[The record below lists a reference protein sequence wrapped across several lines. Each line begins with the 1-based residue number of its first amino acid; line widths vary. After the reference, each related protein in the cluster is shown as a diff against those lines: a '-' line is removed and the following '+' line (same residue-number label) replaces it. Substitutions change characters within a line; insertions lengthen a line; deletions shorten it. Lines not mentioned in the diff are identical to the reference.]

1 MLKVGQWIELNML
14 KFSVFCRQRGR
25 KGCSLCKSSRE
36 FLELLHWKSTGAWLV
51 WTHAAFVSYGN
62 NCQNS
67 SRQPL
72 GNIFQLIWSHEDIL
86 SVFLFFIHNFLKQMN
101 HLLLI
106 QNDVLQITQC
116 VLKLKR
122 VHLLDYSQAEQSQH
136 WAVISWQ
143 QAAGSHERVKW
154 RLLCS
159 HAAKRSLLVI
169 FLSRKKAQV
178 LLITLSMA
186 ASQRVP
192 YPYLKTKAAKWNSA
206 VIVDKHTHRS
216 NPLLSTELKSGF
228 KLVKYLPYS
237 NHYLHNIFLSNHYS
251 HRMGFFFPYLNW
263 WIVLNRKISLS
274 IRRYMW
280 QLMSFYPCV
289 CGMLQMLGTCLCVSD
304 SIGSKR
310 AVSSFSATTIFP
322 FILIGANQN
331 LIDNIQDSSE
341 KFSVLKLVPIHFS
354 TLI

>member
-1 MLKVGQWIELNML
+1 MLKVGQRIELNML

-169 FLSRKKAQV
+169 FLSRKK
-178 LLITLSMA
+178 
-186 ASQRVP
+186 
-192 YPYLKTKAAKWNSA
+192 
-206 VIVDKHTHRS
+206 
-216 NPLLSTELKSGF
+216 STG
-228 KLVKYLPYS
+228 VTNNIKYGGEPACT
-237 NHYLHNIFLSNHYS
+237 I
-251 HRMGFFFPYLNW
+251 P
-263 WIVLNRKISLS
+263 
-274 IRRYMW
+274 
-280 QLMSFYPCV
+280 
-289 CGMLQMLGTCLCVSD
+289 VS
-304 SIGSKR
+304 KNQ
-310 AVSSFSATTIFP
+310 SS
-322 FILIGANQN
+322 
-331 LIDNIQDSSE
+331 
-341 KFSVLKLVPIHFS
+341 
-354 TLI
+354 